1 MNNGFF
7 NLGTASNGPGSE
19 VTMQYD
25 GVDASIAN
33 AQGLSADLTANGN
46 NGIRIDFNFLQV
58 GTGTTMDLH
67 ASATSPGGGTANF
80 SQLVNANTGAFSV
93 FIPFSSFSTAG
104 PFTFANV
111 SSLQFD
117 FNQAGVQDVDYEI
130 DQIVAAQ
137 QKTTGFDFGN
147 FPEGSDLSGDKYIDS
162 NKNGVKDP
170 GELPVQGVKY
180 VLDGTNDLGM
190 SVHLETTTDGTGF
203 YQFNIARPG
212 SYMITEIPPDNFIT
226 GKAAVGT
233 INGST
238 NGQVAPSQLVIFDIV
253 FATGGLSGINYDFG
267 EIGYKP
273 PYVSKTRFALP
284 GAAKHAAGGLPER
297 RSGSDQRGR

>member
-1 MNNGFF
+1 M
-7 NLGTASNGPGSE
+7 
-19 VTMQYD
+19 
-25 GVDASIAN
+25 
-33 AQGLSADLTANGN
+33 
-46 NGIRIDFNFLQV
+46 
-58 GTGTTMDLH
+58 
-67 ASATSPGGGTANF
+67 
-80 SQLVNANTGAFSV
+80 
-93 FIPFSSFSTAG
+93 
-104 PFTFANV
+104 
-111 SSLQFD
+111 
-117 FNQAGVQDVDYEI
+117 QDVDYEI

-147 FPEGSDLSGDKYIDS
+147 FPEDSNLGGDKYIDS

-190 SVHLETTTDGTGF
+190 PVHLETTTDGTGF

-212 SYMITEIPPDNFIT
+212 TYMITEIPPDNFIT

-273 PYVSKTRFALP
+273 PFVSKRDLLVPKQQTIPTAVYNN
-284 GAAKHAAGGLPER
+284 AAPVQTATAKTTSAKPAPVTTKKTTVKTPPKTPTIT
-297 RSGSDQRGR
+297 SVKIPIITTAKKTTKK